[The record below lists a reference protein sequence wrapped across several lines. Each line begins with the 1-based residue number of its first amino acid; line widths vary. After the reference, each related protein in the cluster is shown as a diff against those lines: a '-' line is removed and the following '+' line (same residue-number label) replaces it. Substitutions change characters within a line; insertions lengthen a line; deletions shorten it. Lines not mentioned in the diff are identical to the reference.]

1 MRVLGIIPSRYG
13 STRFPGKPLAL
24 IHGRSMISRVY
35 EQASKCDL
43 FAKLVVATDDQ
54 RIFDHVTSFGGRV
67 MMTATDHPNGTS
79 RCREILENAGE
90 EFDAV
95 VNVQGDE
102 PYIHPDQIG
111 DLIRCLDTGGAPVAT
126 LVKKITREEDLDNPN
141 VVKVTRQSNGMALYF
156 SRSPIPYCRPAERSE
171 LLTKGLFFRHVG
183 IYAYRSRIL
192 RVLPSLVPTALEQA
206 ESLEQLRWLEQGV
219 YINTAITNFE
229 NHAVDIPDDVAKI
242 EKLFMEDP
250 SQ

>member
-1 MRVLGIIPSRYG
+1 MRVLGIIPARYG

-43 FAKLVVATDDQ
+43 LAKLVVATDDQ
-54 RIFDHVTSFGGRV
+54 RIFDHVTAFGGGV
-67 MMTATDHPNGTS
+67 IMTSVDHSNGTS
-79 RCREILENAGE
+79 RCREVLENTGE

-102 PYIHPDQIG
+102 PYIHPDQIS

-126 LVKKITREEDLDNPN
+126 LVKKITLEEDLDNPN
-141 VVKVTRQSNGMALYF
+141 VVKVTRQANGLALYF
-156 SRSPIPYCRPAERSE
+156 SRSPIPFCRPTERKTMLE
-171 LLTKGLFFRHVG
+171 KGLFYRHVG
-183 IYAYRSRIL
+183 IYAYRSRVL
-192 RVLPSLVPTALEQA
+192 KVLPSLMPTALEQA

-219 YINTAITNFE
+219 YINTAITVFE
-229 NHAVDIPDDVAKI
+229 NHAVDTPEDVAKI
-242 EKLFMEDP
+242 ERLFAKDP
-250 SQ
+250 SW

>member
-1 MRVLGIIPSRYG
+1 MRVLGIIPARYG

-43 FAKLVVATDDQ
+43 LAKLVVATDDH
-54 RIFDHVTSFGGRV
+54 RIFDHVTAFGGHV
-67 MMTATDHPNGTS
+67 IMTATDHPNGTA
-79 RCREILENAGE
+79 RCREVLENSDE

-102 PYIHPDQIG
+102 PYIHPHQIS

-126 LVKKITREEDLDNPN
+126 LVKKITQEEDLDNPN
-141 VVKVTRQSNGMALYF
+141 VVKVTRQTNGLALYF
-156 SRSPIPYCRPAERSE
+156 SRSPIPYCLPAERSVM
-171 LLTKGLFFRHVG
+171 LNKGLFFRHVG